1 MFGTHFYH
9 ERIRKSVATFG
20 SMFNNLYVVRTGKT
34 TGEVVSQMK
43 VPLNYAPRSKYLD
56 RIREQANLDTDTQV
70 AVKLPRIS
78 FEMLGISYDPVRM
91 LPKNN
96 SYNKASTVGTKRNKF
111 YSPVPYDLNFQLNIY
126 AKTQDDAL
134 QIVEQIIP
142 YFNPHY
148 TLSIKPLVD
157 YPEIKEDVPIILNG
171 TSFID
176 DYEGAQESRRTIIY
190 TLDFTMKVMFH
201 GPTSEGAIIREA
213 IADIHNLE
221 DSSKIQKITVT
232 PNPSD
237 AEPEDDFGFTTQIDW
252 PYDDNA

>member
-20 SMFNNLYVVRTGKT
+20 SLFNNLYVVRKGKT

-78 FEMLGISYDPVRM
+78 FEMLGMSYDPVRM

-96 SYNKASTVGTKRNKF
+96 NYNRAASDSNNRTKF

-134 QIVEQIIP
+134 QLVEQIVP
-142 YFNPHY
+142 YFNPLY
-148 TLSIKPLVD
+148 TLSIKPLAD
-157 YPEIKEDVPIILNG
+157 YPDIIEDVPIVLNG

-190 TLDFTMKVMFH
+190 TLDFTMKVMFY
-201 GPTSEGAIIREA
+201 GPTNDGAIIREA
-213 IADIHNLE
+213 ITKVHDIDGN
-221 DSSKIQKITVT
+221 KIETITVT
-232 PNPSD
+232 PNPID
-237 AEPEDDFGFTTQIDW
+237 AEPDDDFGFTTEIDLS
-252 PYDDNA
+252 YDDSA